1 MNSKTMAIAAA
12 FVMLAAA
19 LSVTMFLPSADA
31 EDVTSFELGEKEVTL
46 TPDGKGSLLFNV
58 SEAEYINLGYTINW
72 YIAAPDED
80 SESAHSA
87 TFGKSSKLGSRT
99 VNAGTLVDNVDGF
112 SPNFDGV
119 TLDGYVFKIQAM
131 DDLGTY
137 LLTIDANNQTDG
149 CKGIVKCEVIV
160 NTSGDRTIT
169 IPNNYGLVTVNNN
182 ASSPVSLNTMTF
194 TVGEADAFTV
204 SGSSVTV
211 GGNSWYAIGLPKGLS
226 MSPNGVVSGMPTGI
240 DASGVKISD
249 YNTPISVDVY
259 STTNEGKI
267 STYTLSVKI
276 NEASSAKMTL
286 SLSSA
291 STTLVVSET
300 TYTAIQ
306 GTNDIKL
313 TITPV
318 ASTLEWASV
327 TVIDTDG
334 QVQVDYDLVDGAEI
348 PSDGIGSYKIVV
360 NAIIDSKHVTG
371 SVTLN
376 VISPMDSIE
385 AGIIVSGA

>member
-72 YIAAPDED
+72 YIAQDEV

-87 TFGKSSKLGSRT
+87 TFDKSSILGSRT
-99 VNAGTLVDNVDGF
+99 VNAGTSVDDVVGF
-112 SPNFDGV
+112 SPDVDGV
-119 TLDGYVFKIQAM
+119 TLGGYVFKIQAM
-131 DDLGTY
+131 DNLGTY
-137 LLTIDANNQTDG
+137 LLTIDANDPTNVF
-149 CKGIVKCEVIV
+149 KGIVKCEVIV
-160 NTSGDRTIT
+160 NTSGNETIT
-169 IPNNYGLVTVNNN
+169 IPNNYGLVTVKNN
-182 ASSPVSLNTMTF
+182 ASSPVSLDLMTF

-211 GGNSWYAIGLPKGLS
+211 KGNSWYAIGLPEGLS
-226 MSPNGVVSGMPTGI
+226 MSPNGVVSGMPTGN
-240 DASGVKISD
+240 DASGEILNYD
-249 YNTPISVDVY
+249 TPISVNVY

-267 STYTLSVKI
+267 STYTLSVRI
-276 NEASSAKMTL
+276 NEASSASMTL
-286 SLSSA
+286 SLNSA
-291 STTLVVSET
+291 STTLVVSGT

-306 GTNDIKL
+306 GTKDIKL
-313 TITPV
+313 TIAPEG
-318 ASTLEWASV
+318 SLTLEWASV
-327 TVIDTDG
+327 AVIGLDG
-334 QVQVDYDLVDGAEI
+334 QVQVDYDLSNGAEI

-360 NAIIDSKHVTG
+360 NAIIDSKHVTD
-371 SVTLN
+371 SITLN

>member
-19 LSVTMFLPSADA
+19 LSVTMFLPSAGA

-72 YIAAPDED
+72 YIALDVG
-80 SESAHSA
+80 SGSAHSA
-87 TFGKSSKLGSRT
+87 TFNESSKLGSRT
-99 VNAGTLVDNVDGF
+99 VNAGTSVDDVAEF
-112 SPNFDGV
+112 SPDADGV

-137 LLTIDANNQTDG
+137 LLTIDANNPMDG

-160 NTSGDRTIT
+160 NSGNGTIT
-169 IPNNYGLVTVNNN
+169 IPNNYGFVTVKDN
-182 ASSPVSLNTMTF
+182 ASSPVPLNAMTF

-211 GGNSWYAIGLPKGLS
+211 EGNSWYAIGLPEGLS
-226 MSPNGVVSGMPTGI
+226 MSPNGVVSGMPTGN
-240 DASGVKISD
+240 DASGSKISN
-249 YNTPISVDVY
+249 YNDPISVDVY
-259 STTNEGKI
+259 STTNDGKI

-276 NEASSAKMTL
+276 NEAASANMTL
-286 SLSSA
+286 SLNSA
-291 STTLVVSET
+291 STTLVVSGT

-313 TITPV
+313 TITPAV

-327 TVIDTDG
+327 TVIDTNG
-334 QVQVDYDLVDGAEI
+334 QVQVDYDLADGAKI

-360 NAIIDSKHVTG
+360 NAIIDSKHVTD
-371 SVTLN
+371 SLTLN

>member
-72 YIAAPDED
+72 YIAQDEV

-87 TFGKSSKLGSRT
+87 TFGESSILGSRT
-99 VNAGTLVDNVDGF
+99 VNAGTSVDGVVGF
-112 SPNFDGV
+112 NPVVDGV
-119 TLDGYVFKIQAM
+119 TLGGCVFKIQAM
-131 DDLGTY
+131 DNLGTY
-137 LLTIDANNQTDG
+137 LLTIDAKKPTNVF
-149 CKGIVKCEVIV
+149 KGIVKCEVIV
-160 NTSGDRTIT
+160 NTSGDGTIT

-182 ASSPVSLNTMTF
+182 ASSPVPLYSMTF

-211 GGNSWYAIGLPKGLS
+211 QGNSWYAIGLPEGLS
-226 MSPNGVVSGMPTGI
+226 MSPNGVVSGMPTGN
-240 DASGVKISD
+240 DASGEILD
-249 YNTPISVDVY
+249 YGTPISVNVY

-267 STYTLSVKI
+267 STYTLSVEI
-276 NEASSAKMTL
+276 NEASSASMTL
-286 SLSSA
+286 SLNSA
-291 STTLVVSET
+291 STTLVVSGT

-306 GTNDIKL
+306 GTKDIKL
-313 TITPV
+313 TIAPEG
-318 ASTLEWASV
+318 SLTLEWASV
-327 TVIDTDG
+327 AVIGLDG
-334 QVQVDYDLVDGAEI
+334 QVQVDYDLSNGAEI

-360 NAIIDSKHVTG
+360 NAIIDSKHVTD
-371 SVTLN
+371 SITLN